1 MCYDLVITNRP
12 VSGQQTQG
20 NKTMPETN
28 TAVAAQPAA
37 APQPK
42 TAAKIHVNK
51 PTQKKG
57 FDPSDAEARKAWI
70 AKKRAEHQKV
80 LTESGY
86 APVAVL
92 AVMKYMSTQHGY
104 EKKASKDNLCFMFAD
119 FAACLKY
126 RVGKFDRDMSAA
138 IAMCIVDANANIAS
152 ENNILNIEE
161 AEASKKVQDIINH
174 AWKVNCDL
182 GPKRDDMQRI
192 KQFFIHAIRPD
203 IEGFVRRAKYF
214 VECIVDLMLTT
225 IDPFEGMFHEEELQK
240 PAGFKHRGVMPP
252 RPAKQKCPKCGE
264 TMLYLFNIQK
274 HICTNPLCEDYRPP
288 RKKRE
293 DGEGGQRRPFKKGGN
308 KGEGFR
314 SGKPIKTQS
323 GADRFKQRY
332 ANAKKAEPRVFK
344 AAAPTEEKIIKDIN
358 GKDKKITVQ
367 KKFETG
373 AGTWDALDA
382 LKIPPETTAEQPA
395 VSEAPAEAVA
405 PAAVEVTPTA
415 EPAPSAPVEP
425 SSEAQA

>member
-1 MCYDLVITNRP
+1 
-12 VSGQQTQG
+12 
-20 NKTMPETN
+20 MPETN
-28 TAVAAQPAA
+28 TEVATNPAVA
-37 APQPK
+37 PQ
-42 TAAKIHVNK
+42 TK
-51 PTQKKG
+51 PTKIKVSQKPQKKG

-86 APVAVL
+86 SPVAVL

-152 ENNILNIEE
+152 ENNILNIDE

-174 AWKVNCDL
+174 AWKVNCSL

-192 KQFFIHAIRPD
+192 KQFFIRVIRPD

-225 IDPFEGMFHEEELQK
+225 IDPFEGMFHDEELKK
-240 PAGFKHRGVMPP
+240 PTGFKNRCVMPP
-252 RPAKQKCPKCGE
+252 CPAKQKCPKCGE
-264 TMLYLFNIQK
+264 TMLFLFNIQK

-293 DGEGGQRRPFKKGGN
+293 DGEDGQRRPFKKGDSN

-314 SGKPIKTQS
+314 SGKPIKTKS
-323 GADRFKQRY
+323 GTDRFKQRY
-332 ANAKKAEPRVFK
+332 ANVKKPAEPK
-344 AAAPTEEKIIKDIN
+344 SIKTAAPTEEKIVKDVN

-367 KKFETG
+367 KKFETSS
-373 AGTWDALDA
+373 GTWDALDG
-382 LKIPPETTAEQPA
+382 LKLTPETPAEQPA
-395 VSEAPAEAVA
+395 VSEAPA
-405 PAAVEVTPTA
+405 AVEVAA
-415 EPAPSAPVEP
+415 EPGLSAPVEP
-425 SSEAQA
+425 SAEAQA

>member
-1 MCYDLVITNRP
+1 
-12 VSGQQTQG
+12 
-20 NKTMPETN
+20 MPETN

-42 TAAKIHVNK
+42 PTKIKVNQK
-51 PTQKKG
+51 PQKKG

-80 LTESGY
+80 LTDSGY
-86 APVAVL
+86 TPVAVL

-161 AEASKKVQDIINH
+161 AEASNKVQDIINH
-174 AWKVNCDL
+174 AWKVNCSL

-225 IDPFEGMFHEEELQK
+225 IDPFEGMFHDEELQK
-240 PAGFKHRGVMPP
+240 PVGFKNRCVMPP

-274 HICTNPLCEDYRPP
+274 HICTNPLCEDYHPP

-293 DGEGGQRRPFKKGGN
+293 NGEGGQRRPFKKDGNN
-308 KGEGFR
+308 KGEGLR
-314 SGKPIKTQS
+314 SGKPIKVRS
-323 GADRFKQRY
+323 GVDRFKQRY
-332 ANAKKAEPRVFK
+332 ADVKKAEPKVIK
-344 AAAPTEEKIIKDIN
+344 TAAPTEEKIIKDIN
-358 GKDKKITVQ
+358 GKDKKITIQ
-367 KKFETG
+367 KKFETSSG
-373 AGTWDALDA
+373 AWDALDG
-382 LKIPPETTAEQPA
+382 LKLTPETPAEQPA
-395 VSEAPAEAVA
+395 ASEA
-405 PAAVEVTPTA
+405 PAAVEVAPTA
-415 EPAPSAPVEP
+415 EPVHSTPVEP
-425 SSEAQA
+425 SAEAQV

>member
-1 MCYDLVITNRP
+1 
-12 VSGQQTQG
+12 
-20 NKTMPETN
+20 MPEEN
-28 TAVAAQPAA
+28 KVVAEQPAA
-37 APQPK
+37 
-42 TAAKIHVNK
+42 TTK
-51 PTQKKG
+51 PTTTKIQVNPRPGKKG
-57 FDPSDAEARKAWI
+57 FDPADAEARKAWI

-92 AVMKYMSTQHGY
+92 AVMKYMATQHGY
-104 EKKASKDNLCFMFAD
+104 EKKCAKDNLCYMFAD

-138 IAMCIVDANANIAS
+138 IAMCIVDANANIAQD
-152 ENNILNIEE
+152 NDILKVEE
-161 AEASKKVQDIINH
+161 AEASKKVQDIVNH

-192 KQFFIHAIRPD
+192 KQFFIHAMRPD

-225 IDPFEGMFHEEELQK
+225 IDPFEGMFHDEELTK

-252 RPAKQKCPKCGE
+252 RPAKQKCPKCGKY
-264 TMLYLFNIQK
+264 MLYLFNIQK
-274 HICTNPLCEDYRPP
+274 HICTNPLCEDFRPP

-293 DGEGGQRRPFKKGGN
+293 DGEGGQRRDRRPQKKGN
-308 KGEGFR
+308 NGEGFR

-332 ANAKKAEPRVFK
+332 AKKPEVIAT
-344 AAAPTEEKIIKDIN
+344 AAPTEQKVIKD
-358 GKDKKITVQ
+358 KDGSEKKITV
-367 KKFETG
+367 KKQFNTSV
-373 AGTWDALDA
+373 GTWDALDA
-382 LKIPPETTAEQPA
+382 LKLGGEA
-395 VSEAPAEAVA
+395 EAPKEEVK
-405 PAAVEVTPTA
+405 ETVTPEPAPA
-415 EPAPSAPVEP
+415 EPAPAPEVPAPAAEAPAPENPAPAETGNGEP
-425 SSEAQA
+425 AAGGQA

>member
-1 MCYDLVITNRP
+1 
-12 VSGQQTQG
+12 
-20 NKTMPETN
+20 MPETN
-28 TAVAAQPAA
+28 TEVATNPAVA
-37 APQPK
+37 PQ
-42 TAAKIHVNK
+42 TK
-51 PTQKKG
+51 PTKIKVSQKPQKKG

-80 LTESGY
+80 LTDSGY
-86 APVAVL
+86 SPVAVL

-138 IAMCIVDANANIAS
+138 LAMCIVDANANIAS
-152 ENNILNIEE
+152 ENNILNIDE
-161 AEASKKVQDIINH
+161 AEASKKVQDILNH
-174 AWKVNCDL
+174 AWKVNCSL

-192 KQFFIHAIRPD
+192 KQFFIRVIRPD

-225 IDPFEGMFHEEELQK
+225 IDPFEGMFHDEELKK
-240 PAGFKHRGVMPP
+240 PAGFKNRCVMPP

-293 DGEGGQRRPFKKGGN
+293 DGEGDQRRPFKKN
-308 KGEGFR
+308 NGEGFR
-314 SGKPIKTQS
+314 SGKPVKTQS

-332 ANAKKAEPRVFK
+332 AKKTEPKVIMS
-344 AAAPTEEKIIKDIN
+344 ASPTEEKIIKGMN
-358 GKDKKITVQ
+358 GKEKKITVT
-367 KKFETG
+367 KEFNTA

-382 LKIPPETTAEQPA
+382 LKIPPVNPAEQPA
-395 VSEAPAEAVA
+395 VSEAPA
-405 PAAVEVTPTA
+405 TPA
-415 EPAPSAPVEP
+415 EPAPSATTVEP
-425 SSEAQA
+425 SAEAQA

>member
-1 MCYDLVITNRP
+1 
-12 VSGQQTQG
+12 
-20 NKTMPETN
+20 MPETN
-28 TAVAAQPAA
+28 TEVATNPAVA
-37 APQPK
+37 PQ
-42 TAAKIHVNK
+42 TK
-51 PTQKKG
+51 PTKIKVSQKPQKKG

-80 LTESGY
+80 LTDSGY
-86 APVAVL
+86 SPVAVL

-152 ENNILNIEE
+152 DNNILNIDE

-174 AWKVNCDL
+174 AWKVNCSL

-192 KQFFIHAIRPD
+192 KQFFIRVIRPD
-203 IEGFVRRAKYF
+203 SEGFVRRAKYF
-214 VECIVDLMLTT
+214 IECIVDLMLTT
-225 IDPFEGMFHEEELQK
+225 IDPFEGMFHDEELKK
-240 PAGFKHRGVMPP
+240 PTGFKNRCVMPP

-293 DGEGGQRRPFKKGGN
+293 DGEGFRP
-308 KGEGFR
+308 
-314 SGKPIKTQS
+314 GKPIKTKS
-323 GADRFKQRY
+323 GTDRFKQRY
-332 ANAKKAEPRVFK
+332 AKVKKSEPK
-344 AAAPTEEKIIKDIN
+344 PIKTAAPTEEKIVKDVN
-358 GKDKKITVQ
+358 GKDKKIMVQ
-367 KKFETG
+367 KKFETSR
-373 AGTWDALDA
+373 GTWDALNN
-382 LKIPPETTAEQPA
+382 LKLTPETPAEQPA
-395 VSEAPAEAVA
+395 VSEAPAAEVA
-405 PAAVEVTPTA
+405 A
-415 EPAPSAPVEP
+415 EPELSVPVEP
-425 SSEAQA
+425 SAEAQA